1 MATLAEVWAS
11 FVASPS
17 GYGIVAVLVCA
28 FLVLVFGVSAA
39 QRDGTF
45 EMSLVAAWVRKH
57 LWGRVIPIVSALFVG
72 YLTSLVAGPG
82 ETLTQ
87 VVYLGLTGAGIVGA
101 GLYVAETLGTIRDA
115 LGVQAGAKAL
125 PKPTD

>member
-1 MATLAEVWAS
+1 MDLSAVWAA

-17 GYGIVAVLVCA
+17 GYGIVAVLVCS
-28 FLVLVFGVSAA
+28 FLVLIFGVSAA
-39 QRDGTF
+39 MRDGTF
-45 EMSLVAAWVRKH
+45 EWGLVAAWVRKH
-57 LWGRVIPIVSALFVG
+57 LWGRVIPIVAALFVG
-72 YLTSLVAGPG
+72 YLTGMVAGSG

-101 GLYVAETLGTIRDA
+101 GLYVAETLGAIRDA
-115 LGVQAGAKAL
+115 LGVQAGAQAL